1 MSREFS
7 RALSGAQSKW
17 RRLRRDERGSVLA
30 YMVVIPVLAGALAI
44 GVETG
49 ELYRVKHQM
58 QGAADD
64 AVLVAA
70 FDIINGKSASA
81 TADAIYEAQRSG
93 FTNGAGT
100 VTVSVNTPPTQGPN
114 VATQGAVEVVITK
127 TQSLSFVSV
136 LSPTSGGYALTA
148 RAVAVPVATTTNGTT
163 TTTTSTSSVGCMV
176 ALTPNNEQGIS
187 LSSFNNFTGDCA
199 LISNATATG
208 TTASTASIGIS
219 SFNNFTLSGDGMI
232 WSRGSLF
239 AGSYNH
245 FTPNAT
251 QINQTSTIADPYSG
265 LGAPSP
271 GTCTYT
277 NYVEPSGSDLTLLP
291 GTYCGGLSITSK
303 SNVYFTAGTY
313 YISNGDLVIRSDN
326 NVSCSNCNAS
336 GSGAGAGSGT
346 TFVLTQTSGNNSDIG
361 GVSITSENNITLNAP
376 NSGTYKGVLFYQDL
390 RVAPGTMASTSK
402 IFTLSSLNNAT
413 LSGAVYFPNN
423 AINISR
429 INNIGGTSST
439 GCTIWVGRYL
449 KFSSYNNN
457 FKGGCSTFGTTP
469 VGIQTT
475 TTTTTGPI
483 TTTKATLAQ

>member
-1 MSREFS
+1 
-7 RALSGAQSKW
+7 
-17 RRLRRDERGSVLA
+17 
-30 YMVVIPVLAGALAI
+30 
-44 GVETG
+44 VETG

-64 AVLVAA
+64 AALAYAYDVIKGKATSAA
-70 FDIINGKSASA
+70 SS
-81 TADAIYEAQRSG
+81 DALYEAQRNG
-93 FTNGAGT
+93 FTNGTNAVT
-100 VTVSVNTPPTQGPN
+100 VTVNTPPTQGSNISTPN
-114 VATQGAVEVVITK
+114 AVEVVVTK
-127 TQSLSFVSV
+127 TQSLSFAS
-136 LSPTSGGYALTA
+136 LLNKSSSGYALTA
-148 RAVAVPVATTTNGTT
+148 RSVAIPVTTTTMTTTTTTTDTT

-187 LSSFNNFTGDCA
+187 LSSFNNYTGDCA
-199 LISNATATG
+199 LISNAAATG
-208 TTASTASIGIS
+208 TAADTASIGIS

-251 QINQTSTIADPYSG
+251 KTNQTSTIVDPYSG

-277 NYVEPSGSDLTLLP
+277 NYVEPSGNNLTLLP
-291 GTYCGGLSITSK
+291 GTYCGGLSVTNK

-313 YISNGDLVIRSDN
+313 YVSNGDLIIRSDN
-326 NVSCSNCNAS
+326 NVSCSNCTN
-336 GSGAGAGSGT
+336 GAGT
-346 TFVLTQTSGNNSDIG
+346 TFVLTQTTGNNTDIG
-361 GVSITSENNITLNAP
+361 GVSITSENNVTLNAP
-376 NSGTYKGVLFYQDL
+376 NSGIYQGVLFYQDS
-390 RVAPGTMASTSK
+390 RVAKGTMASTSK

-423 AINISR
+423 VINISS
-429 INNIGGTSST
+429 INNIGGTAST
-439 GCTIWVGRYL
+439 GCTIWVGRYV

-457 FKGGCSTFGTTP
+457 FKGGCSTYGTTP

-475 TTTTTGPI
+475 TTTTTPTTTTTTTPI
-483 TTTKATLAQ
+483 TTTKATLVQ

>member
-7 RALSGAQSKW
+7 RALSVAQSKW
-17 RRLRRDERGSVLA
+17 RRLRLTSGSVLA

-81 TADAIYEAQRSG
+81 VADADYEAQRSG
-93 FTNGAGT
+93 FTDGAGT
-100 VTVSVNTPPTQGPN
+100 VNVAVNIPPTQGPN
-114 VATQGAVEVVITK
+114 VSTPNAVEVVITK
-127 TQSLSFVSV
+127 TQGLTFASV
-136 LSPTSGGYALTA
+136 LNPASTGYALTA
-148 RAVAVPVATTTNGTT
+148 RSVAVPVTT
-163 TTTTSTSSVGCMV
+163 TTTTNTTTTTSSTSSVGCMV
-176 ALTPNNEQGIS
+176 ALTPNSEQGIS
-187 LSSFNNFTGDCA
+187 LSSMNNFKADCA
-199 LISNATATG
+199 LISYGTATG
-208 TTASTASIGIS
+208 TAAGTASIGITNY
-219 SFNNFTLSGDGMI
+219 NNFTLSGGGMI

-239 AGSYNH
+239 TDNYNH
-245 FTPNAT
+245 FNANGTPQT
-251 QINQTSTIADPYSG
+251 NQTTTIVDPYSG

-277 NYVEPSGSDLTLLP
+277 NYVEPAGNSLTLSP
-291 GTYCGGLSITSK
+291 GTYCGGLSLTNK
-303 SNVYFTAGTY
+303 SNIYFTAGTY
-313 YISNGDLVIRSDN
+313 YITNGDLVLRADN
-326 NVSCSNCNAS
+326 NVSCSNCSN
-336 GSGAGAGSGT
+336 GTGT
-346 TFVLTQTSGNNSDIG
+346 TFVLTQTSGNNADIG

-376 NSGTYKGVLFYQDL
+376 NSGTYQGVLFYQDS
-390 RVAPGTMASTSK
+390 RAAKGTMASTSK
-402 IFTLSSLNNAT
+402 IFTLSSLSNAT

-423 AINISR
+423 AINISS
-429 INNIGGTSST
+429 INNIGGTAST

-457 FKGGCSTFGTTP
+457 FKGGCSTYGTTP

-475 TTTTTGPI
+475 TTTTTP
-483 TTTKATLAQ
+483 TTTTTRKATLVQ

>member
-1 MSREFS
+1 MSRVLS
-7 RALSGAQSKW
+7 RTLSVAQSEW
-17 RRLRRDERGSVLA
+17 RRFRRDENGSVLA
-30 YMVVIPVLAGALAI
+30 YLVVIPVLAGALAI

-58 QGAADD
+58 QSAADD
-64 AVLVAA
+64 AALAYA
-70 FDIINGKSASA
+70 YDIINGKSTSAASI
-81 TADAIYEAQRSG
+81 DALYEAQRNG
-93 FTNGAGT
+93 FTNGANT
-100 VTVSVNTPPTQGPN
+100 VTVTVNTPPTQGSNINTP
-114 VATQGAVEVVITK
+114 GAVEVVVNK
-127 TQSLSFVSV
+127 TQNLTFASLLNTASS
-136 LSPTSGGYALTA
+136 GYALTA
-148 RAVAVPVATTTNGTT
+148 RSVAIPVGTT
-163 TTTTSTSSVGCMV
+163 STSTSSVGCMV

-187 LSSFNNFTGDCA
+187 LSSFNNYTGDCA
-199 LISNATATG
+199 LISYATATG
-208 TTASTASIGIS
+208 TAAGTASIGIS

-251 QINQTSTIADPYSG
+251 QTNQTSTIVDPYSG

-277 NYVEPSGSDLTLLP
+277 NFTEPAGNNLTLLP
-291 GTYCGGLSITSK
+291 GTYCGGLSVTNK

-313 YISNGDLVIRSDN
+313 YVSNGDLIIRSDN
-326 NVSCSNCNAS
+326 NVSCSNCTN
-336 GSGAGAGSGT
+336 GGGT

-361 GVSITSENNITLNAP
+361 GVSITSENNITLSAP
-376 NSGTYKGVLFYQDL
+376 NSGTYKGVLFYQDS
-390 RVAPGTMASTSK
+390 RVAKGTMASTSK
-402 IFTLSSLNNAT
+402 IFTMSSLNNAT

-423 AINISR
+423 AINISS
-429 INNIGGTSST
+429 INNIGGTAST

-457 FKGGCSTFGTTP
+457 FKGGCSTYGTTP

-475 TTTTTGPI
+475 TTTS
-483 TTTKATLAQ
+483 TKATLAQ